1 MDKTVIERR
10 PPPPDD
16 VQRPVSLENPMHVT
30 RSSRL
35 DAPASSPDEDP
46 FHKSIEIVN
55 LRMERNLQ
63 FSQIIPD
70 TPPVEEPFRRR
81 NKRVMKERAWPIVT
95 NEVGF
100 FTSFWELF
108 DADKQSPRMLLDAV
122 LKRYL
127 WRLRATK
134 VDHAVARKKAS
145 RGRRKQNDEEEKEEV
160 VEFVSITD
168 VAGSGGVKGDF
179 GPELTVLDTQ
189 PAANEP
195 VKYASI
201 GFPRLIDWLSGWMID
216 WSIVW
221 LNGWMVE
228 WIVPKVWLLI
238 SSQKSFDFWFYEKLV
253 HNK

>member
-1 MDKTVIERR
+1 MDNTVIERR

-16 VQRPVSLENPMHVT
+16 VQRPVSLENPMPIT
-30 RSSRL
+30 RSSRR
-35 DAPASSPDEDP
+35 DAPVSSLDEDP

-55 LRMERNLQ
+55 SRMERNLQ
-63 FSQIIPD
+63 SPQIILD

-108 DADKQSPRMLLDAV
+108 DADKQLPQMLLDAV

-127 WRLRATK
+127 WRLRAAK

-145 RGRRKQNDEEEKEEV
+145 RGRRKRDDEAEKEKV

-168 VAGSGGVKGDF
+168 VAASGGFKGDF

-195 VKYASI
+195 VKYGST
-201 GFPRLIDWLSGWMID
+201 GFLTAVVRLIDWLIGWMID
-216 WSIVW
+216 WLIVW
-221 LNGWMVE
+221 LNGW
-228 WIVPKVWLLI
+228 WIDWLLGRSLDWLI
-238 SSQKSFDFWFYEKLV
+238 DRPEKTNFLV
-253 HNK
+253 